1 MRMRRPVIIV
11 VGASGASECVKA
23 TRLTGSRPLNFAPK
37 HCGADFRSVLGPR
50 LRVTRTARDIPLSLP
65 LSRQAVLGSR
75 SLAVVYEPLSN
86 NIYYK
91 FLIYGKSSIVF
102 FIHW

>member
-50 LRVTRTARDIPLSLP
+50 LRATRTARDIPLSLP
-65 LSRQAVLGSR
+65 LSRQAVLV
-75 SLAVVYEPLSN
+75 LLQ
-86 NIYYK
+86 
-91 FLIYGKSSIVF
+91 SSANPSVITYITYF
-102 FIHW
+102 